1 MREQLDGGTR
11 AMALLRHPA
20 FCRFWCARA
29 LTSLSFQMLSVAI
42 GWQMYALTHS
52 AFALGMVGF
61 CQFLPMFLLT
71 FVVGHVADRYD
82 RRRIAAICQALQGV
96 GAGVVGLASVA
107 GWLTPIGLFML
118 AGFVGGVR
126 AFESPSLSALLPRLI
141 ERAQLASATAFSA
154 SANQAAQ
161 ILGPAFG
168 GLLYLAGAPTVYAVC
183 CMCFFGAA
191 ICVGGIRTYQGS
203 AVAAKPKFTLAS
215 LFGGLS
221 FIRREKVILGAL
233 SLDLFAVLFGGAT
246 ALLPVYAHDVLHAG
260 PIGLGALRSAPA
272 VGALLGTI
280 WLARSPL
287 RDRPGRTMVIGVGV
301 FGVATV
307 LFGISHD
314 FVLSLAALFVLGLAD
329 TISVVVRT
337 ALVQLRTPDDM
348 LGRVSA
354 VNSLFIG
361 TSNQLGEFESGVAAA
376 WLGTKAAVISGG
388 IATLVVAVLWPKLFP
403 ALYRTGS
410 LYDRPKNDAI

>member
-1 MREQLDGGTR
+1 MQEQFNGD
-11 AMALLRHPA
+11 APPKALLKQSA
-20 FCRFWCARA
+20 FRRFWCARA
-29 LTSLSFQMLSVAI
+29 LTSSSFQMLSVAI
-42 GWQMYALTHS
+42 GWQMYAMTHS

-82 RRRIAAICQALQGV
+82 RRVVAAICQALEGV
-96 GAGVVGLASVA
+96 GAGIVFVASLA
-107 GWLTPIGLFML
+107 GWLTPTGLFLL
-118 AGFVGGVR
+118 AGFVGAVR
-126 AFESPSLSALLPRLI
+126 AFESPSLSALLPRLVVR
-141 ERAQLASATAFSA
+141 EQLPRATAFSA

-161 ILGPAFG
+161 ILGPALG
-168 GLLYLAGAPTVYAVC
+168 GALYLAGAPIVYAVC
-183 CMCFFGAA
+183 CICFIGAS
-191 ICVGGIRTYQGS
+191 ISVKGIDTYHAAAG
-203 AVAAKPKFTLAS
+203 AAKPKFTLAS
-215 LFGGLS
+215 LFGGMS
-221 FIRREKVILGAL
+221 FIGREKVILGAL

-272 VGALLGTI
+272 VGALLGTL
-280 WLARSPL
+280 WLARFPL
-287 RDRPGRTMVIGVGV
+287 RDRPGRTMLLGIGV
-301 FGVATV
+301 FGIATV
-307 LFGISHD
+307 VFGVSQS
-314 FVLSLAALFVLGLAD
+314 FVLSLVALFVLGLAD
-329 TISVVVRT
+329 TISVVVRS
-337 ALVQLRTPDDM
+337 ALVQLRTPDEM

-388 IATLVVAVLWPKLFP
+388 IATMLVAVLWVKLFP

-410 LYDRPKNDAI
+410 LYDRPAQKPE